1 MCNWN
6 LLCNC
11 IWSIALHG
19 AEERQRHQLEWW
31 RGKWKV
37 IHSVK
42 EEPDIL
48 CTIKWRRANL
58 IGHTLCR
65 NCLLKHIIEGKIEGT
80 RRRGRRCKQL
90 VEDLQE
96 KKRPELEKKNSRL
109 HSLENSLW
117 KSLCTPHKT
126 DYLMMNNYSYF
137 QIIIGKLSIFATE
150 LA

>member
-1 MCNWN
+1 
-6 LLCNC
+6 
-11 IWSIALHG
+11 
-19 AEERQRHQLEWW
+19 
-31 RGKWKV
+31 
-37 IHSVK
+37 
-42 EEPDIL
+42 
-48 CTIKWRRANL
+48 L